1 MKGAPRRIAAATLI
15 YASVIGVMGGRLVQV
30 QVVERETYA
39 DRSVAQR
46 NVTVNLPARRGRVYD
61 RDGAVLAAS
70 IDSATITADPRA
82 FKPRE
87 APDGTMIPPA
97 ADAAAVARELSSL
110 LGRDAGELQALLER
124 DSHFVYLARQLDYA
138 HGERIMDLALPGIEL
153 VVEPKR
159 VYPAGSLAAQVVGF
173 TNIDGQG
180 LEGLELVHDDILRGA
195 DGTLAREIAPQGL
208 TIAGGLFEVV
218 PPEPGT
224 DVVLTIDREIQAIA
238 EDAAIRAVET
248 YDAVGASVV
257 VMEAKTGDVLA
268 MASVPTFDPTD
279 RNGTDLTSRR
289 NRTVTDVFE
298 PGSVQK
304 AITIAGAMEDGKV
317 RPSTTYEV
325 DDRITIGPKTFSDAH
340 DHPTEQMSVA
350 DILERSSNVGTML
363 VAQELGP
370 ERLHHYLREFG
381 LGSTTGV
388 GFPGESPGIVLPLDQ
403 WWVTSLP
410 TIAIGQGVAVTLLQA
425 ATTYATFANDG
436 VAVQPRILRGTVGA
450 DGRLER
456 VASSPER
463 RVVSVDTA
471 RTMRQMLE
479 LVVVGEHGTGARGA
493 VPGYSVG
500 GKTGTA
506 RKPMVDARGY
516 SSEYIATF
524 VGLAPIE
531 DPELVVAVMVDEP
544 YPIYGGVVAAP
555 VFSEVM
561 GFALR
566 ARQVT
571 PDRPTGTL
579 SDALAAAAAARAE
592 MEGPATGGELTSP
605 AVGAAP
611 GSHGRSVGAALSE

>member
-1 MKGAPRRIAAATLI
+1 MAAATLI
-15 YASVIGVMGGRLVQV
+15 YVMLLTVMGGRLLQV
-30 QVVERETYA
+30 QVIERDTYA
-39 DRSVAQR
+39 DRSIAQR

-70 IDSATITADPRA
+70 VDSATIFADPRA

-87 APDGTMIPPA
+87 VPDGTTVPPA
-97 ADAAAVARELSSL
+97 GDAAEVARTLAPL
-110 LGRDAGELQALLER
+110 LGRSADEIESALLR
-124 DSHFVYLARQLDYA
+124 DTHFVYLARQLDFEL
-138 HGERIMDLALPGIEL
+138 GQRIMDLDLPGIEL
-153 VVEPKR
+153 VVEPRR

-173 TNIDGQG
+173 TDIDGRG
-180 LEGLELVHDDILRGA
+180 LEGLELVHDDELRGR
-195 DGTLAREIAPQGL
+195 DGTLARETAPQGL
-208 TIAGGLFEVV
+208 TIAGGLREVV

-238 EDAAIRAVET
+238 EEAAARAVDQ

-257 VMEAKTGDVLA
+257 VMEARTGDVLA

-279 RNGTDLTSRR
+279 RSGTDLTSRR
-289 NRTVTDVFE
+289 NRTVTDVLE

-304 AITIAGAMEDGKV
+304 AVTVAAALEEGLVA
-317 RPSTTYEV
+317 PSTTYEV

-340 DHPTEQMSVA
+340 DHPTEVMTVA
-350 DILERSSNVGTML
+350 DILEQSSNVGTML
-363 VAQELGP
+363 IAQDLGA
-370 ERLHHYLREFG
+370 ERLYEYLQAFG
-381 LGSTTGV
+381 YGQTTGV
-388 GFPGESPGIVLPLDQ
+388 GFPGESPGIVLPLEQ

-436 VAVQPRILRGTVGA
+436 VAVQPRILRGTVGP

-463 RVVSVDTA
+463 RVISAETA
-471 RTMRQMLE
+471 RSMREMLG
-479 LVVVGEHGTGARGA
+479 LVVVGERGTGARA
-493 VPGYSVG
+493 TVEGYSVA

-506 RKPMVDARGY
+506 RKPLVDARGY

-524 VGLAPIE
+524 VGIAPID

-579 SDALAAAAAARAE
+579 TDALQAAAAARAE
-592 MEGPATGGELTSP
+592 LEGPATGPELTSP
-605 AVGAAP
+605 AVGTAA
-611 GSHGRSVGAALSE
+611 GTNGRAAGGTLSE